1 MRCLQDAAGHT
12 SPILDPSPDRTPMA
26 EAVLSPAAAALA
38 TLHELSKTAKV
49 NLYEL
54 ALKSYA
60 VDGERRLVLLPLP
73 T

>member
-1 MRCLQDAAGHT
+1 
-12 SPILDPSPDRTPMA
+12 MA